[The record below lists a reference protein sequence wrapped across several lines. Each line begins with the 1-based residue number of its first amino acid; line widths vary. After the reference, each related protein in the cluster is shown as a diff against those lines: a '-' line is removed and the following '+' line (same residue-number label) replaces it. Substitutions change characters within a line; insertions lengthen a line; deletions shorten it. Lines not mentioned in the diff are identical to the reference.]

1 MTQRFGMRRAGG
13 VLAAASLLA
22 VGLPV
27 GLAATPAHAVSND
40 LVVSQVY
47 GGGGNSGAVYT
58 HDFVELFN
66 RGAAPVDLAGM
77 SLQYASAAGTGN
89 FGSSSTQLVVLSGTV
104 APGQRHLV
112 GLAGGT
118 AGSPLPAADSSG
130 TINMSASAGKVA
142 LAQGIT
148 SLGCNGGS
156 TPCSAEQSARIID
169 LVGFGTAN
177 FYEGTAAAPGLSNT
191 TAAVRDE
198 GGCVDTDDNAA
209 DFTAVAPSPQNA
221 SAPLS
226 PCGGD
231 PVDLPPV
238 PSCPESLV
246 APYQQGASAPVS
258 ATDDNDGI
266 GSIAITSAP
275 VDGITLESVDLPTG
289 SAVLTVAPTTAP
301 GAYDVTVEFATDA
314 STPQTATCSVTVTV
328 EAAPVITLISE
339 VQGSGSASPLTGQ
352 TVTVDGIV
360 TSLFT
365 SNDAPDGFF
374 LQEEAT
380 DADGDPSTSEG
391 VFVFCRGGCPAEG
404 DLAVGDQV
412 RVRGLVNEFFNMTQ
426 VTSTAA
432 GGFVSRLSSG
442 NTLPAAA
449 AVDLPASGST
459 RAPATFE
466 SVEGMVVEFA
476 DTLVVSEY
484 FELARYGQ
492 LTLTAQERPYQFTH
506 ANLPSVG
513 GNAAFLAD
521 LATRRIIL
529 DDDNNTQNDAVA
541 GPDSNEPYP
550 WPQGGLSVDNRVRGG
565 DTIEALTG
573 VLHWSFAGQSGTD
586 AWRIRPIQGVDYE
599 FTSANPAPAEPEDV
613 GGRLTVTSYNVL
625 NYFATVDTANVCG
638 PTGTMDCRGADS
650 EVERERQLTKI
661 AAGLAE
667 IDADVAGLIEIQND
681 GDDASVN
688 QIRDALNAATT
699 PGTYAA
705 IETGFIGTDA
715 IKVALLYQPA
725 SVTPVGDFAILDSSD
740 DPRFVDTANRPVLIQ
755 TFEENATGER
765 FTIAVNHLKSK
776 GSACAGDPD
785 LGDGQGNCNLTRTAA
800 VEALKDHLAT
810 DPTNSGD
817 SDFLI
822 VGDLNAYA
830 MEDPITTLEAAGWTD
845 LHEEFEGPKGYS
857 YVFDGQLGYLDTALA
872 NPTMLRQVTG
882 TTAWHINADEVPLF
896 DYNDEFRTA
905 DEQSFERESNALPLY
920 APDPLRSS
928 DHDPVIVGLSLG
940 ATAAVTDLRAM
951 LAEMTIQPGIKNA
964 LDANLRATLKAIDQ
978 GDDAEACDTLQ
989 SFIDHVNALTG
1000 KKITPA
1006 QALVLL
1012 EEARI
1017 ARLILDC

>member
-1 MTQRFGMRRAGG
+1 MTQRFGLRRAGA
-13 VLAAASLLA
+13 VLGAASLLA

-27 GLAATPAHAVSND
+27 GLAAAPAHAVSNA

-47 GGGGNSGAVYT
+47 GGGGNSGAPYT

-66 RGAAPVDLAGM
+66 RGPAPVDLTGM

-89 FGSSSTQLVVLSGTV
+89 FGANATQLVLLNGTV

-118 AGSPLPAADSSG
+118 VGAALPPADTSG
-130 TINMSASAGKVA
+130 TINLSGAAGKVA
-142 LAQGIT
+142 LAQGTT

-156 TPCSAEQSARIID
+156 APCDAGQIARIID
-169 LVGFGTAN
+169 LVGYGTAN

-191 TAAVRDE
+191 TAAIRGE
-198 GGCVDTDDNAA
+198 GGCVDTDENAA
-209 DFTAVAPSPQNA
+209 DFTAGVPAPRNSSSP
-221 SAPLS
+221 LT
-226 PCGGD
+226 PCSGD

-238 PSCPESLV
+238 PSCPESLF
-246 APYQQGASAPVS
+246 APHQQGASAPVS
-258 ATDDNDGI
+258 ATDDNDGV
-266 GSIAITSAP
+266 GSIAITSTA
-275 VDGITLESVDLPTG
+275 VDGITLESIDLAAG
-289 SAVLTVAPTTAP
+289 SADLSVAPTTVP
-301 GAYDVTVEFATDA
+301 GNYDVTVEFATDA
-314 STPQTATCSVTVTV
+314 ATPQTASCTVAVTV
-328 EAAPVITLISE
+328 ESAPLDVLISE
-339 VQGSGSASPLTGQ
+339 VQGSGSASSL
-352 TVTVDGIV
+352 VDENVVVEGIV

-365 SNDAPDGFF
+365 NNDLPDGFF
-374 LQEEAT
+374 LQEEEADW
-380 DADGDPSTSEG
+380 DADRATSEG
-391 VFVFCRGGCPAEG
+391 IFIFCRGQCPAAGAVEVG
-404 DLAVGDQV
+404 DLVEVQG
-412 RVRGLVNEFFNMTQ
+412 RVSEFFGMTQ
-426 VTSTAA
+426 VNSNVA
-432 GGFVSRLSSG
+432 GGSITVGSSG
-442 NTLPAAA
+442 NTLPPAAD
-449 AVDLPASGST
+449 VDLPAGGST
-459 RAPATFE
+459 RAAATFE
-466 SVEGMVVEFA
+466 NVEGMVVEFS

-484 FELARYGQ
+484 FELARFGQ
-492 LTLTAQERPYQFTH
+492 LTLTVDERPYQFTH
-506 ANLPSVG
+506 SNLPSVDG
-513 GNAAFLAD
+513 YAAFLDD
-521 LATRRIIL
+521 LNTRRIIL
-529 DDDNNTQNDAVA
+529 DDDNSNQNDAVS
-541 GPDSNEPYP
+541 GPDDNEPYP

-565 DTIEALTG
+565 DTIEGLAG
-573 VLHWSFAGQSGTD
+573 VMHWAND

-613 GGRLTVTSYNVL
+613 GGRMEVSSYNVL
-625 NYFATVDTANVCG
+625 NYFATVDTSNVCG
-638 PTGTMDCRGADS
+638 PSGTMDCRGADS
-650 EVERERQLTKI
+650 ELERQRQLTKI
-661 AAGLAE
+661 TAGLAE

-681 GDDASVN
+681 GDDASLH
-688 QIRDALNAATT
+688 QIRDALNASTS

-705 IETGFIGTDA
+705 IETGYIGTDA

-725 SVTPVGDFAILDSSD
+725 SVTPVGDYAILDSSD

-785 LGDGQGNCNLTRTAA
+785 LRDGQGNCNLTRTAA
-800 VEALKDHLAT
+800 VEALHDHLAT

-822 VGDLNAYA
+822 VGDLNSYA
-830 MEDPITTLEAAGWTD
+830 TEDPITTLEVAGWTD
-845 LHEEFEGPKGYS
+845 LHEEFEGPQGYS

-896 DYNDEFRTA
+896 DYNDEMRTA
-905 DEQSFERESNALPLY
+905 DEQAFERESNALPLY

-940 ATAAVTDLRAM
+940 ATKAVTDLRAT
-951 LAEMTIQPGIKNA
+951 LAEMTIQPGVKNA
-964 LDANLRATLKAIDQ
+964 LDAHLRAALEAIDQ
-978 GDDAEACDTLQ
+978 GDTAEACDTLQ
-989 SFIDHVNALTG
+989 SFIDQVNALTG
-1000 KKITPA
+1000 KKISAA